1 MSGEALYGVE
11 NSNRPKNDHW
21 GKNQFNSS
29 FPVALCCHMRDH
41 GIRPVYIT
49 VAEDFSSCVSDERIE
64 ISDVFGTKNTGA
76 DIRFEFETAFDPFSD
91 FVYDEK
97 LDGIDLVTKDPS
109 ACDKFLRPLEVKLTV
124 VPDSTTCDLEERLWA
139 SELVLRPVTCAY
151 AALSIYSSVGENR
164 EARKIV
170 ESSASQIDGWDNAAE
185 ILSQKEEMLD
195 ALRRY
200 IKTFHAEQKPLLIHP
215 IWKTMGKTPELANNC
230 FDVFVWSDLALCKA
244 FIDKSAK
251 ESGNRAVSRS
261 LRESARM
268 LRCLNDLHTKGK
280 VNIQQIYKGMSLGK
294 QTDKAVALS
303 GTTTSR
309 YMQHPRLVKPAI
321 TKETLKEI
329 ILNGGQRLLS
339 PERRFDATIYFTCE
353 QLFNGNAESAK
364 R

>member
-1 MSGEALYGVE
+1 MSGESLYGVE
-11 NSNRPKNDHW
+11 NSNRPKRDHW

-29 FPVALCCHMRDH
+29 FPVALCCYMRDH
-41 GIRPVYIT
+41 NIRPVYIT
-49 VAEDFSSCVSDERIE
+49 VAEDFSARVSDERLD

-76 DIRFEFETAFDPFSD
+76 DIRFEFETAFAPFAD

-97 LDGIDLVTKDPS
+97 LDGIDLVTKDP
-109 ACDKFLRPLEVKLTV
+109 AAGDKPLRPLEVKLTV
-124 VPDSTTCDLEERLWA
+124 VPDSTTCDLDEHLWA

-151 AALSIYSSVGENR
+151 AALSIYRSVGDSR

-185 ILSQKEEMLD
+185 ILSQKEEVLD

-215 IWKTMGKTPELANNC
+215 IWKTMGKTPELANHC

-244 FIDKSAK
+244 FIDKSSK
-251 ESGNRAVSRS
+251 ERGARAVSRS
-261 LRESARM
+261 MRESARM

-280 VNIQQIYKGMSLGK
+280 VNLQQIYKGMSLGK

-309 YMQHPRLVKPAI
+309 YMKHPRLVKPAI

-353 QLFNGNAESAK
+353 RLFNGDAK
-364 R
+364 PADG